1 MLALDTLQIISLPVL
16 VPAVAAVTAVCI
28 AHELGKQQRLYEVKS
43 EVLRELVGRRANFED
58 PGFKI
63 ALNSIPVVFH
73 DNEDVKTA
81 WKEYH
86 DTVTELEEQQL
97 KLQGLA
103 GLPQIEELT
112 NLANK
117 KFIILALAICKSLN
131 IKAKENDVLLVFK

>member
-1 MLALDTLQIISLPVL
+1 LAVEQTQ
-16 VPAVAAVTAVCI
+16 
-28 AHELGKQQRLYEVKS
+28 
-43 EVLRELVGRRANFED
+43 D

-73 DNEDVKTA
+73 DNEDIKTA

-86 DTVTELEEQQL
+86 DTVTVLEE
-97 KLQGLA
+97 GLA

-131 IKAKENDVLLVFK
+131 IKAKENHVLLVFK